1 MYCGSDDTP
10 QSPLTPATSNPI
22 SPPLAPTTTDS
33 IPPPPPLAHTA
44 TVLIPKSGRSFN
56 DLTQY
61 PIFPWI
67 IIDYKSSQI
76 NLNNKNTFIK
86 IYRDLSTNWCIKSN
100 TFIKI
105 LKNSKYLLDDKI
117 RCES

>member
-1 MYCGSDDTP
+1 MPATSDDTP
-10 QSPLTPATSNPI
+10 QSPLTPTTSDDTPQSPLTPTTSNPI
-22 SPPLAPTTTDS
+22 SPSLAPTTTDS

-67 IIDYKSSQI
+67 IIDYESSQI
-76 NLNNKNTFIK
+76 NLNNKN
-86 IYRDLSTNWCIKSN
+86 IYRDLSKPIGALNPIR
-100 TFIKI
+100 
-105 LKNSKYLLDDKI
+105 LSKF
-117 RCES
+117 